1 MKVISTLST
10 CAVIT
15 VIFLLIYAAV
25 QQTYR
30 SGAND
35 PQIQMARD
43 IARYLNEGKT
53 IEGIFPVD
61 SVDISKSLA
70 SFAVLYDSKSKPIKS
85 SGFLN
90 GTSPQLPPGVFDF
103 VKSHGE
109 DMVSWQPQHG
119 VRMAMVLAFVQSPNV
134 SFVAVGRSLKEI
146 EIRENNLV
154 SMLSGG
160 WLVCIGIILIH
171 ALIQFRFRQK

>member
-15 VIFLLIYAAV
+15 VIFLMMYAGV

-35 PQIQMARD
+35 PQIQIARD
-43 IARYLNEGKT
+43 IARELREGET
-53 IEGIFPVD
+53 IEHIFPRD
-61 SVDISKSLA
+61 SFDISKSLS
-70 SFAVLYDSKSKPIKS
+70 SFAVVYDSSSKPLRS

-90 GTSPQLPPGVFDF
+90 GTPPQLPPGVFDF

-109 DMVSWQPQHG
+109 DMVTWQPHRG
-119 VRMAMVLAFVQSPNV
+119 VRMAMVLCFVQSPNV
-134 SFVAVGRSLKEI
+134 RFVAVGRSLREI

-154 SMLSGG
+154 SMVLGG
-160 WLVCIGIILIH
+160 WLVCIGIIIMS
-171 ALIQFRFRQK
+171 ALIQLKFKKQ